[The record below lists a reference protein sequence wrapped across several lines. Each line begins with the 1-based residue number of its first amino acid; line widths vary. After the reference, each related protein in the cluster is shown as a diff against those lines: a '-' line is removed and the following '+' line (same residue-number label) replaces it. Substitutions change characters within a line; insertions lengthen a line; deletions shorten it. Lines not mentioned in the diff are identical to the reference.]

1 MLTKENMMRLMLG
14 LTFCLTGLVSTTFAE
29 ENADTAQ
36 AKPAVNVKK
45 VFATNCSWCH
55 DGFGMDA
62 GKGPKLAG
70 TTMTEEQIRQRILNG
85 KSGGAMP
92 GYKKVLTEEQV
103 NALASYIKGLPG
115 N

>member
-1 MLTKENMMRLMLG
+1 MPSVLALSFYLAG
-14 LTFCLTGLVSTTFAE
+14 AASATFAE
-29 ENADTAQ
+29 ENSGTEQ
-36 AKPAVNVKK
+36 AKPAIDVKK
-45 VFATNCSWCH
+45 LFATNCSWCH
-55 DGFGMDA
+55 DGYGMDA
-62 GKGPKLAG
+62 GKGPKLAS

-103 NALASYIKGLPG
+103 NVMATYIKGLPA

>member
-1 MLTKENMMRLMLG
+1 MMPLMLG
-14 LTFCLTGLVSTTFAE
+14 LSLCLIGVVAATFAE
-29 ENADTAQ
+29 EKSDTEQ

-115 N
+115 H